1 MELLTPSDSS
11 LWKHFSEK
19 LKLQQMDDWNP
30 KIKMMENVSN
40 LDFNTIYVMKDPD
53 YSKSKTDVVFFAKS
67 IHSSETVRV
76 LCQLTTQVKA
86 DTTSKAKESFIAMF
100 GLKDDGIPD
109 YRLYLAPKSSVNF
122 PPVHSQQFSSGNCF
136 WLDSSSFSPML
147 KFSMN
152 LCDPTKATEALT
164 ELMNFAIS
172 IDDESLADKISDFIP
187 GSCTKRKRESGM
199 FLFGYNGLFVT
210 IF

>member
-1 MELLTPSDSS
+1 
-11 LWKHFSEK
+11 
-19 LKLQQMDDWNP
+19 MDHWDP
-30 KIKMMENVSN
+30 KIKMGNVSPD
-40 LDFNTIYVMKDPD
+40 LDCNTIYVMIDPD

-67 IHSSETVRV
+67 IANETVRV
-76 LCQLTTQVKA
+76 LCQLTTQVKV
-86 DTTSKAKESFIAMF
+86 DTTQKAKSSFLAMF
-100 GLKDDGIPD
+100 GLEDDEIPD
-109 YRLYLAPKSSVNF
+109 YRLYIAPNSSVQF
-122 PPVHSQQFSSGNCF
+122 PPIHNQQFSSSNCF
-136 WLDSSSFSPML
+136 WIDSSSYSPML

-187 GSCTKRKRESGM
+187 GSSTKRKRVVESGM
-199 FLFGYNGLFVT
+199 FLFGFNGLFLT